1 LAAQGD
7 KLLRKCFLIFVLTA
21 TLIAAGSA
29 LAEKFTK
36 TLRSPATVKG
46 LIGGE
51 SHDSYAIHARAGQ
64 TMTVWISWKPEHDGE
79 LGDNHA
85 EFFVSDSP
93 EFGGDV
99 TFGRAS
105 DDGKNWTGKVPKTGN
120 YYIYVMGHPW
130 AHYILK
136 VAVK

>member
-1 LAAQGD
+1 M
-7 KLLRKCFLIFVLTA
+7 LRKCFLIFALTA
-21 TLIAAGSA
+21 TLLAADSA

-51 SHDSYAIHARAGQ
+51 SHDSYSIHARAGQ
-64 TMTVWISWKPEHDGE
+64 TMIVWISWKPEHDGE

-99 TFGRAS
+99 GFGLS
-105 DDGKNWTGKVPKTGN
+105 SEGGKRWVGKVPKTGN
-120 YYIYVMGHPW
+120 YYIYVMGHPS

-136 VAVK
+136 VAVR

>member
-1 LAAQGD
+1 
-7 KLLRKCFLIFVLTA
+7 LLRKCFLIFALTA
-21 TLIAAGSA
+21 TWFAADSA
-29 LAEKFTK
+29 LAEKFTQ

-51 SHDSYAIHARAGQ
+51 SHDSYSIHAYAGQ
-64 TMTVWISWKPEHDGE
+64 TMTIWIFWKPEHGE

-93 EFGGDV
+93 EFGGNV

-120 YYIYVMGHPW
+120 YYIYVMGHPSV
-130 AHYILK
+130 HYILK
-136 VAVK
+136 LAVK